1 MLKPLHQN
9 MLLSKGLKLTHLR
22 ILAAFA
28 ETAQIGIAAELM
40 GITQPAASRLLA
52 EVERICGQ
60 KVHFRAGRGV
70 ELTEVGQ
77 ALAAR
82 AQRILMEMRDAAR
95 EVEDFSTGSS
105 GRVNIGAVTAP
116 ALDLILPTVR
126 ESRLSFPDIQIEV
139 TVTTSD
145 ILFDQLIAGKL
156 DFAIARVPVG
166 GDADLVDL
174 LEIAPEPVDLIVRK
188 DHPLTKLAQVTID
201 DLMAFDWVLPNSS
214 IPLAVTVLNHVAALG
229 YPPPRQRMTTGS
241 FLLTLALLQQSN
253 AIAPLASAVAD
264 QFAAG
269 SDTAFVRLQTPLK
282 MAVSPYNLMTRK
294 QTHLPRAAQSVLD
307 VFMQILRRENGAK
320 SME

>member
-22 ILAAFA
+22 MLAAIA
-28 ETAQIGIAAELM
+28 DTAQIGIAADHL

-60 KVHFRAGRGV
+60 KVHLRSGRGV
-70 ELTEVGQ
+70 ELTEMGQ

-82 AQRILMEMRDAAR
+82 AVRILMEMRDAAR
-95 EVEDFSTGSS
+95 EIEDYVAGNT

-126 ESRLSFPDIQIEV
+126 ESRLSYPDIQIEV

-145 ILFDQLIAGKL
+145 ILFDQLIVGKL

-174 LEIAPEPVDLIVRK
+174 MEIAPEPVDLIVRK
-188 DHPLTKLAQVTID
+188 DHPLTKLVQVTMP
-201 DLMAFDWVLPNSS
+201 DLMAFDWVLPNST
-214 IPLAVTVLNHVAALG
+214 IPLARTVLNQVAALG

-264 QFAAG
+264 QFASGA
-269 SDTAFVRLQTPLK
+269 DTPFVRLQTPLN
-282 MAVSPYNLMTRK
+282 MAVSPYSLMTRK
-294 QTHLPRAAQSVLD
+294 DARLPRAAQSVLD
-307 VFMQILRRENGAK
+307 VFMQILTRESGPKLA
-320 SME
+320 E

>member
-22 ILAAFA
+22 MLAAFA
-28 ETAQIGIAAELM
+28 DTAQIGIAADHL

-60 KVHFRAGRGV
+60 KVHFRSGRGV
-70 ELTEVGQ
+70 ELTEMGQ

-82 AQRILMEMRDAAR
+82 AIRILMEMRDAAR
-95 EVEDFSTGSS
+95 EIEDYVAGNT

-126 ESRLSFPDIQIEV
+126 ESRLSYPDIQIEV

-145 ILFDQLIAGKL
+145 ILFDQLIVGKL

-174 LEIAPEPVDLIVRK
+174 MEIAPEPVDLIVRK
-188 DHPLTKLAQVTID
+188 DHPLTKLAQVTMP
-201 DLMAFDWVLPNSS
+201 DLMAFDWVLPNST
-214 IPLAVTVLNHVAALG
+214 IPLARTVLNQVAALG

-264 QFAAG
+264 QFASGA
-269 SDTAFVRLQTPLK
+269 DTPFVRLKTPLN
-282 MAVSPYNLMTRK
+282 MAVSPYSLMTRK
-294 QTHLPRAAQSVLD
+294 DARLPRAAQSVLD
-307 VFMQILRRENGAK
+307 VFMQILTRESGPK
-320 SME
+320 SAE

>member
-9 MLLSKGLKLTHLR
+9 ILLSKGLKLTHLR
-22 ILAAFA
+22 MLAAFA
-28 ETAQIGIAAELM
+28 ETAQIGSAAEQM

-82 AQRILMEMRDAAR
+82 AMRVLMEMRDAAR
-95 EVEDFSTGSS
+95 EIEDFATGST

-116 ALDLILPTVR
+116 ALDLVLPTVR
-126 ESRLSFPDIQIEV
+126 EARLSFPDIQIEV

-156 DFAIARVPVG
+156 DFAVARVPAG

-188 DHPLTKLAQVTID
+188 DHPLTKLAQVTVP
-201 DLMAFDWVLPNSS
+201 DLMSFDWVLPNSS
-214 IPLAVTVLNHVAALG
+214 IPLAVAVLNHVASLG
-229 YPPPRQRMTTGS
+229 YPPPPQRMTTGS

-264 QFAAG
+264 QFAYG
-269 SDTAFVRLQTPLK
+269 PDTAFARLQTPLN
-282 MAVSPYNLMTRK
+282 MAVSPYSLMTRK
-294 QTHLPRAAQSVLD
+294 DARLPRAAQTVMG
-307 VFMQILRRENGAK
+307 VFMQILSRENGVK
-320 SME
+320 SAV

>member
-22 ILAAFA
+22 MLAAFSDS
-28 ETAQIGIAAELM
+28 TQIGIAAEQM

-52 EVERICGQ
+52 EIERICGQ

-95 EVEDFSTGSS
+95 EVEDFAAGNT

-116 ALDLILPTVR
+116 ALDLILPTLR

-139 TVTTSD
+139 TVATSD

-156 DFAIARVPVG
+156 DFAIARVPAG
-166 GDADLVDL
+166 GDAKLVDL
-174 LEIAPEPVDLIVRK
+174 LEIAPEPVDLIVRM
-188 DHPLTKLAQVTID
+188 DHPLTKLAQVTMP
-201 DLMAFDWVLPNSS
+201 DLMSFDWVLPNSS
-214 IPLAVTVLNHVAALG
+214 IPLAMTVLNHVAALG

-253 AIAPLASAVAD
+253 AIAPLASAVAT
-264 QFAAG
+264 QFAG
-269 SDTAFVRLQTPLK
+269 GPDTAFVRLQTPLN
-282 MAVSPYNLMTRK
+282 MAVSPYSLMTRK
-294 QTHLPRAAQSVLD
+294 DVRLPRAAQTVLD
-307 VFMQILRRENGAK
+307 VFRQILARESGVK
-320 SME
+320 STE

>member
-95 EVEDFSTGSS
+95 EVEDFATGSS

-156 DFAIARVPVG
+156 DFAIARVPAG
-166 GDADLVDL
+166 GDAGLVDL
-174 LEIAPEPVDLIVRK
+174 LEIATEPVDLIVRK
-188 DHPLTKLAQVTID
+188 DHPLTKLGQVTID

-253 AIAPLASAVAD
+253 AIAPLASAVTD
-264 QFAAG
+264 QFATG
-269 SDTAFVRLQTPLK
+269 SDTAFVRLQTPLN

-294 QTHLPRAAQSVLD
+294 QTRLPRAAQSVLD
-307 VFMQILRRENGAK
+307 VFMQILRRESGSK
-320 SME
+320 LVE